1 MSGKT
6 ALQRNRKEK
15 LNCRKDGVLEKG
27 GAPVGLGLKYKDS
40 RHIFEERGENIP
52 YLEFPLLRDSG
63 IVNHGFSTRLGGVS
77 TGCFAEMN
85 LSFDRGDRPEAV
97 RENFRRIGKAL
108 GVECEDMVLSQQT
121 HTTNVRFVTAED
133 RGKGIVR
140 ERDYTDVDGMV
151 TNVPGICLV
160 TSYADCVPLYFV
172 DPVRKAIGLSHS
184 GWRGTAG
191 RIGQKTIE
199 KMQQYFGSDPSD
211 ILAAIGPSVCMDCY
225 EVSED
230 VVLRFQETFDK
241 QAWPELFYKKKDG
254 KYQLNLW
261 KANEII
267 FREAGILPEHMA
279 VTNLCTHCN
288 SSILYSHRAQGN
300 RRGNL
305 CAFLALKK
313 D

>member
-1 MSGKT
+1 MTEAYG
-6 ALQRNRKEK
+6 LFEQ
-15 LNCRKDGVLEKG
+15 KG
-27 GAPVGLGLKYKDS
+27 GVSVELGLKYKDN
-40 RHIFEERGENIP
+40 RHIFDECGETVP
-52 YLEFPLLRDSG
+52 YLEFSLLRDSG

-77 TGCFAEMN
+77 EGCFSSMN

-97 RENFRRIGKAL
+97 QENFRRIGKAI
-108 GVECEDMVLSQQT
+108 GVECGDMVLSQQT
-121 HTTNVRFVTAED
+121 HTTNVRLVTEED

-140 ERDYTDVDGMV
+140 ERDYTDVDGLI
-151 TNVPGICLV
+151 TDVPGICLV
-160 TSYADCVPLYFV
+160 TTYADCVPLYFA
-172 DPVRKAIGLSHS
+172 DPVKKAIGLSHS
-184 GWRGTAG
+184 GWRGTVG

-230 VVLRFQETFDK
+230 VILRFQKVFDK
-241 QAWPELFYKKKDG
+241 QDWGDLFYEKPGG

-267 FREAGILPEHMA
+267 FREAVILPEHMA

-288 SSILYSHRAQGN
+288 SSILYSHRAQGE

>member
-1 MSGKT
+1 MTEAYG
-6 ALQRNRKEK
+6 LFEQ
-15 LNCRKDGVLEKG
+15 KG
-27 GAPVGLGLKYKDS
+27 GVSVELGLKYKDN
-40 RHIFEERGENIP
+40 RHIFDECGETVP
-52 YLEFPLLRDSG
+52 YLEFSLLRDSG

-77 TGCFAEMN
+77 EGCFSSMN

-97 RENFRRIGKAL
+97 QENFRRIGKAI
-108 GVECEDMVLSQQT
+108 GVECGDMVLSQQT
-121 HTTNVRFVTAED
+121 HTTNVRLVTEED

-140 ERDYTDVDGMV
+140 ERDYTDVDGLI
-151 TNVPGICLV
+151 TDVPGICLV
-160 TSYADCVPLYFV
+160 TTYAYCVPLYFA
-172 DPVRKAIGLSHS
+172 DPVKKAIGLSHS
-184 GWRGTAG
+184 GWRGTVG

-230 VVLRFQETFDK
+230 VILRFQKVFDK
-241 QAWPELFYKKKDG
+241 QDWGDLFYEKPGG

-288 SSILYSHRAQGN
+288 SSILYSHRAQGE

>member
-1 MSGKT
+1 MTEAYG
-6 ALQRNRKEK
+6 LFEQ
-15 LNCRKDGVLEKG
+15 KG
-27 GAPVGLGLKYKDS
+27 GVSVELGLKYKDN
-40 RHIFEERGENIP
+40 RHIFDECGETVP
-52 YLEFPLLRDSG
+52 YLEFSLLRDSG

-77 TGCFAEMN
+77 EGCFSSMN
-85 LSFDRGDRPEAV
+85 LSFDRGDRPEV
-97 RENFRRIGKAL
+97 VQENFRRIGKAI
-108 GVECEDMVLSQQT
+108 GVECGDMVLSQQT
-121 HTTNVRFVTAED
+121 HTTNVRLVTEED

-140 ERDYTDVDGMV
+140 KRDYTDVDGLI
-151 TNVPGICLV
+151 TDVPGICLV
-160 TSYADCVPLYFV
+160 TTYADCVPLYFA
-172 DPVRKAIGLSHS
+172 DPVKKAIGLSHS
-184 GWRGTAG
+184 GWRGTVG

-230 VVLRFQETFDK
+230 VILRFQKVFDK
-241 QAWPELFYKKKDG
+241 QDWGDLFYEKPGG

-288 SSILYSHRAQGN
+288 SSILYSHRAQGE

>member
-1 MSGKT
+1 MTEAYG
-6 ALQRNRKEK
+6 LFVQ
-15 LNCRKDGVLEKG
+15 KG
-27 GAPVGLGLKYKDS
+27 GVSVELGLKYKDN
-40 RHIFEERGENIP
+40 RHIFDECGETVP
-52 YLEFPLLRDSG
+52 YLEFSLLRDSG

-77 TGCFAEMN
+77 EGCFSSMN

-97 RENFRRIGKAL
+97 QENFRRIGKAI
-108 GVECEDMVLSQQT
+108 GVECGDMVLSQQT
-121 HTTNVRFVTAED
+121 HTTNVRLVTEED
-133 RGKGIVR
+133 RGNGIVR
-140 ERDYTDVDGMV
+140 ERDYTDVDGLI
-151 TNVPGICLV
+151 TDVPGICLV
-160 TSYADCVPLYFV
+160 TTYADCVPLYFA
-172 DPVRKAIGLSHS
+172 DPVKKAIGLSHS
-184 GWRGTAG
+184 GWRGTVG

-230 VVLRFQETFDK
+230 VILRFQKVFDK
-241 QAWPELFYKKKDG
+241 QDWGDLFYEKPGG

-288 SSILYSHRAQGN
+288 SSILYSHRAQGE

>member
-1 MSGKT
+1 MTEAYG
-6 ALQRNRKEK
+6 LFEQ
-15 LNCRKDGVLEKG
+15 KG
-27 GAPVGLGLKYKDS
+27 GVSVELGLKYKDN
-40 RHIFEERGENIP
+40 RHIFDECGETVP
-52 YLEFPLLRDSG
+52 YLEFSLLRDSG

-77 TGCFAEMN
+77 EGCFSSMN

-97 RENFRRIGKAL
+97 QENFRRIGKAI
-108 GVECEDMVLSQQT
+108 GVECGDMVLSQQT
-121 HTTNVRFVTAED
+121 HTTNVRLVTEED

-140 ERDYTDVDGMV
+140 ERDYTDVDGLI
-151 TNVPGICLV
+151 TDVPGICLV
-160 TSYADCVPLYFV
+160 TTYADCVPLYFA
-172 DPVRKAIGLSHS
+172 DPVKKAIGLSHS
-184 GWRGTAG
+184 GWRGTVG

-230 VVLRFQETFDK
+230 VILRFQKVFDK
-241 QAWPELFYKKKDG
+241 QDWGDLFYEKPGG

-267 FREAGILPEHMA
+267 FREAGILPEHVA

-288 SSILYSHRAQGN
+288 SSILYSHRAQGE